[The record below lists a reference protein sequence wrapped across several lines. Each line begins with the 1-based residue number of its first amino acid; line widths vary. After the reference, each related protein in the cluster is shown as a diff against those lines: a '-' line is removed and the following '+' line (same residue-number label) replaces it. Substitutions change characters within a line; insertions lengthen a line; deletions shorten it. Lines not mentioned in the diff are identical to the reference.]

1 MSQSKKSVER
11 GQSITFR
18 VPSDTPDHLLR
29 QLSHLKDTERRNFSS
44 KIAQFVL
51 NGVNESLTKGKETV
65 TIPLPKPLTKE
76 QRNWIKHEHSEALI
90 GSILYQLMMDPIR
103 ATSLLASLNSNA
115 YDINEALYLQ
125 EQEAAAAEDHNPL
138 EVPDID
144 LGPLPEEDSDDNWK
158 DIDDELD
165 GLSMDNLQEELHEK
179 ANEETVED
187 DEDEED
193 LLGDFLSSMNK

>member
-29 QLSHLKDTERRNFSS
+29 QLSQLKEKERRNFSS
-44 KIAQFVL
+44 KIAQFVMD
-51 NGVNESLTKGKETV
+51 GVNQSLTKEKETV
-65 TIPLPKPLTKE
+65 TIPLPKTLTKE

-115 YDINEALYLQ
+115 RDIDEALYLQ
-125 EQEAAAAEDHNPL
+125 EEAASQE
-138 EVPDID
+138 EESVP
-144 LGPLPEEDSDDNWK
+144 ERN
-158 DIDDELD
+158 DDETHEQEHSSSSSVTDTLED
-165 GLSMDNLQEELHEK
+165 DLNDLKFDNLQDELRNDDNHPAED
-179 ANEETVED
+179 EED
-187 DEDEED
+187 DEDM
-193 LLGDFLSSMNK
+193 LGDFLSRMNQ